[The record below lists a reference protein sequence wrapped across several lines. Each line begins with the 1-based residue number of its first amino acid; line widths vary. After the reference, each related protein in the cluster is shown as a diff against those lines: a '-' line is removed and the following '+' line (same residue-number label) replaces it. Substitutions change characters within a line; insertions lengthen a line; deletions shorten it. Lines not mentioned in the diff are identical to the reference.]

1 MAKDGPDIPTASIWV
16 VDDDPS
22 VGRALHRMVQS
33 LGVDCVLF
41 SSGADL
47 LMRIDTSRPTFLLL
61 DIHMPQTS
69 GIEALRALRARG
81 IDTPAVMMTGVER
94 DSTRESCLAAGAS
107 DVLAKPV
114 DIGTIL
120 ALIHRFRGTQPE
132 SPDA

>member
-1 MAKDGPDIPTASIWV
+1 MAKDGPDNPTASIWV

-22 VGRALHRMVQS
+22 VGRAMRRMVQS

-94 DSTRESCLAAGAS
+94 DGTRESCLAAGAS